1 MIRSYKGVIFQLKN
15 TTKNGVKCLEAS
27 IDVSFNK
34 SRYIQYA
41 RLDLEP
47 KPYAPDLFIALL
59 DRAISDV
66 EKETQGVCIVARLLR
81 SIKQDLI
88 EYANP
93 Y

>member
-1 MIRSYKGVIFQLKN
+1 MIKSYKGVIFQLKN
-15 TTKNGVKCLEAS
+15 VTKNGVKCIEAS
-27 IDVSFNK
+27 IDVSF
-34 SRYIQYA
+34 SHTRYTRYA

-59 DRAISDV
+59 DNAISDE
-66 EKETQGVCIVARLLR
+66 EKETQGLCIVARLLR

-88 EYANP
+88 AYANP

>member
-1 MIRSYKGVIFQLKN
+1 MIRSCKGVIFQLKN
-15 TTKNGVKCLEAS
+15 TTKDGVKCLEAS
-27 IDVSFNK
+27 VDVSFNK
-34 SRYIQYA
+34 TRYIQYA
-41 RLDLEP
+41 RLDLEA
-47 KPYAPDLFIALL
+47 KPYVPDLFIALL
-59 DRAISDV
+59 DRAISDA